1 MTKAN
6 IGTTGLRALVDLGF
20 LAMVLVL
27 LSIGPARAEDVKHVP
42 ASGVTGEE
50 ALRLGERMYREGI
63 LPSGEPMQA
72 VVKGDI
78 PVAGTTFS
86 CVSCHLRSGL
96 GSIEGSV
103 ITPPANGRKLFQP
116 YKIVFYTGY
125 SQMASKPLLY
135 RPAYTD
141 KSLARAI
148 GEGVD
153 PTGRI
158 LSEVMPRYLLGDK
171 DMAVLIAY
179 LKSLSSQFSPGVSA
193 TTLQLA
199 TVVSEDVSPEVR
211 RAMMRPLE
219 RYIVNWNRSAYA
231 KKIEEGMTRYSM
243 ESAVATAQ
251 LAGPKMAY
259 RNLALSLW
267 VLKGPRETWRS
278 QLEEY
283 YRKHAVFALIGGIT
297 SGDWEPVH
305 DFCEAHQIPSLFPFT
320 DFPVISENDWYTQYL
335 SKGYYQEGEGAARYL
350 NAMGEPAKDGE
361 ILQIVRDSREGR
373 ALAAGF
379 QKTLRDEGDRAPVS
393 VTLKTGETLTAAF
406 LRKMLA
412 EKKPDVVML
421 WDGPGALSALEDLAT
436 DHNRPRMVFVSSRY
450 MGKSIWELKD
460 QARDFIY
467 ITYPFRLRR
476 GEAPYVGHLEPSAK
490 KLTQDDARQ
499 IVERDYAVIQLLGRA
514 LMDMKGKYY
523 RDYFFD
529 VIGMMED
536 QNVSPYERLGF
547 GPGQRYASKG
557 CYIVQLA
564 KGPKHE
570 FVRKSDWVIY

>member
-1 MTKAN
+1 MMKAY
-6 IGTTGLRALVDLGF
+6 IGKTGLRASVGLGF

-27 LSIGPARAEDVKHVP
+27 LSIGPVRAEDVKHIP

-50 ALRLGERMYREGI
+50 ALQLGERMYRQGI

-86 CVSCHLRSGL
+86 CVSCHLHSGL

-103 ITPPANGRKLFQP
+103 ITPPANGKKLFQP

-125 SQMASKPLLY
+125 FQKADKPLLY

-141 KSLARAI
+141 ESLARAI

-171 DMAVLIAY
+171 DMAILIAY
-179 LKSLSSQFSPGVSA
+179 LKSLSSQFSPGVSP
-193 TTLQLA
+193 TTLHLA
-199 TVVSEDVSPEVR
+199 TVVSADVSPGVR

-219 RYIVNWNRSAYA
+219 AYIVNWNRSAYA

-243 ESAVATAQ
+243 ESSVSTAQ
-251 LAGPKMAY
+251 LSGRELAY
-259 RNLALSLW
+259 RKLALSLW

-283 YRKHAVFALIGGIT
+283 YRKNPVFALVGGIT

-320 DFPVISENDWYTQYL
+320 DFPVISESDWYTQYL

-350 NAMGEPAKDGE
+350 NATGEPAKGGE

-379 QKTLRDEGDRAPVS
+379 QKTLRDEGDRAS
-393 VTLKTGETLTAAF
+393 SISLKTGETLSSPF
-406 LRKMLA
+406 LSKVLA

-421 WDGPGALSALEDLAT
+421 WDGPGALGALEDLAA

-450 MGKSIWELKD
+450 MGKSIWGIKD
-460 QARDFIY
+460 QARDFTY

-476 GEAPYVGHLEPSAK
+476 GEAAYVGHLDPTMEKVA
-490 KLTQDDARQ
+490 QDDARQ
-499 IVERDYAVIQLLGRA
+499 IVERDYAVIQVLGRA

-523 RDYFFD
+523 RDYFLD

-536 QNVSPYERLGF
+536 QNVSPYERLSF

-557 CYIVQLA
+557 CYIVQIT
-564 KGPKHE
+564 KGPKPE